1 MVDMPADTGRHSRHK
16 VRLMSTIAPMD
27 PQRRQTQ
34 ERAAES
40 ITDAFHARLLDLVN
54 EGVQLT
60 ALGTVAITPWSDIVG
75 PCYTSGALQRE
86 IDRGRGALSKAV
98 SELRALR
105 LETAD
110 HQTLYPSF
118 QVRNGAL
125 VPGLQDVL
133 VALREGINDPWTW
146 AQWLTAQPQG
156 RDGEERRRHIDELI
170 DGDIDEVVTAAKQA
184 AAAWAA

>member
-1 MVDMPADTGRHSRHK
+1 
-16 VRLMSTIAPMD
+16 MSTIAPMD

-60 ALGTVAITPWSDIVG
+60 ALGTASAVATALIEKLPVAITPWSDIVG